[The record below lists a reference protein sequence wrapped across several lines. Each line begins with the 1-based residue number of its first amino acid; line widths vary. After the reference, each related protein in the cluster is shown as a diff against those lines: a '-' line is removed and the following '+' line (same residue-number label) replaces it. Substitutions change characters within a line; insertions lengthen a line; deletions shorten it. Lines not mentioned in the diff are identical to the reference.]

1 MSLGAH
7 LGVLG
12 FNFTYFKVSVRVGA
26 SGEGLL
32 QGWVFGVQG
41 SGFHSPSGDTEG
53 VTTAPGLCC
62 FLGHYFV
69 HFSGIHRDLFL
80 RNAHLR
86 F

>member
-1 MSLGAH
+1 MFWALILSTLRFQSGW
-7 LGVLG
+7 
-12 FNFTYFKVSVRVGA
+12 GA

-69 HFSGIHRDLFL
+69 HFSGIHRDLF
-80 RNAHLR
+80 
-86 F
+86 